1 MSSASTEEFEL
12 SPSQFIQ
19 IEFTKTWQWRID
31 TDPELAASLGLL
43 FERRSKHVLDPRSLQ
58 SFQNRLN
65 WVDAALCRIKTG
77 ITQTQI
83 DNDLSKDEQLSLE
96 LYIKQLT
103 DYVTYTRNYKGY
115 LVCVN
120 RLEGPTN

>member
-43 FERRSKHVLDPRSLQ
+43 FERRSKHVLDPRSFTII
-58 SFQNRLN
+58 STK
-65 WVDAALCRIKTG
+65 IKLG
-77 ITQTQI
+77 RCCIM
-83 DNDLSKDEQLSLE
+83 
-96 LYIKQLT
+96 
-103 DYVTYTRNYKGY
+103 
-115 LVCVN
+115 
-120 RLEGPTN
+120 